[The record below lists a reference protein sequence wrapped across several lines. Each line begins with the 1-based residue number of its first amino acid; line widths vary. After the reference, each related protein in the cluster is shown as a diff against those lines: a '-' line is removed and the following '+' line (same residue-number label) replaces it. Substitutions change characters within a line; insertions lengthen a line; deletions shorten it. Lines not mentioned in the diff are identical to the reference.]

1 MIGESYRQR
10 QSTPDELRERYAN
23 NAILGMEDAVD
34 PETGDRFRVG
44 SGSNCYW
51 IDDRGRIVETEVET
65 RPGWILG
72 RWCGLDKQGAWRM
85 EPIRVGWNEK
95 SNNWRNHSLQ
105 RLRAV
110 YV

>member
-72 RWCGLDKQGAWRM
+72 RWCELD
-85 EPIRVGWNEK
+85 RVNKAKTRGHPVK
-95 SNNWRNHSLQ
+95 FFGRTLAACPAGSLIAYQ
-105 RLRAV
+105 S
-110 YV
+110 